1 MEGGGENLDVTFTGW
16 MVFRFVNCHV
26 EVARNDDVTTV
37 GHLQTSV
44 VLFHWEMPERG
55 LQRLG
60 KRRISSYLP

>member
-16 MVFRFVNCHV
+16 MVFRFINCHV

-44 VLFHWEMPERG
+44 VLFF
-55 LQRLG
+55 LG
-60 KRRISSYLP
+60 KCLNGVYRDWGKGELALT